1 MPRLLLVTS
10 TTGYQAAAFREIAAR
25 LAVPLSLASDRC
37 HQLEDP
43 WRDGALAVRFEQP
56 EESARAIVE
65 FGARNPLAGIVAL
78 GDLPAVTAAH
88 AAALLGLPFHPPE
101 AAKVAR
107 SKFLSRHKYR
117 AAGLPQP
124 WFLRASANLRP
135 EDAMRL
141 LPNEHQQPFPC
152 VVKPLVLSGSRG
164 VIRADNEAS
173 FAAAFRRIQD
183 LLQVPD
189 IRKMR
194 DPEAE
199 SILVEEFMAG
209 AEVAVEA
216 VVTGGELQVL
226 AIFEKPDPLDGPFF
240 EETIYLTPP
249 RLSEEKQQAI
259 VRELGRG
266 VTALGLTHGPVHAEL
281 RLAPAGPVEIGRAHV

>member
-1 MPRLLLVTS
+1 
-10 TTGYQAAAFREIAAR
+10 
-25 LAVPLSLASDRC
+25 
-37 HQLEDP
+37 
-43 WRDGALAVRFEQP
+43 
-56 EESARAIVE
+56 
-65 FGARNPLAGIVAL
+65 IVAL
-78 GDLPAVTAAH
+78 GDLPTVTAAQ

-101 AAKVAR
+101 AAKAAR
-107 SKFLSRHKYR
+107 SKFLSRQNYS
-117 AAGLPQP
+117 AAGLMQP
-124 WFLRASANLRP
+124 WFLRISANLRP

-141 LPNEHQQPFPC
+141 LPSEHQQLFPC
-152 VVKPLVLSGSRG
+152 VLKPLVLSGSRG
-164 VIRADNEAS
+164 VIRADNEAG

-216 VVTGGELQVL
+216 VVTGGKLQAL

-259 VRELGRG
+259 VGELGRG

-281 RLAPAGPVEIGRAHV
+281 RLAPTRQMVLEIDARPTGGLCARALRCVPGERLIWLEALVLHHE